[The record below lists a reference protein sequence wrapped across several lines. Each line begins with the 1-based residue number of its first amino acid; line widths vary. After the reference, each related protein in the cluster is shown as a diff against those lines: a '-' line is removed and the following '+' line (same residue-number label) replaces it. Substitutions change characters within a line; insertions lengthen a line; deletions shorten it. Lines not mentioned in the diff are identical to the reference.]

1 LRGIVKRGDAE
12 PKAPGARYTRE
23 EKRSAAGGGET
34 APVRGYLGPGEEIQ
48 LESRPHGMALAL
60 PLARAVVIA
69 LVGGALVVFGPRSSW
84 VFAAA
89 GVVVLAAG
97 ATLAL
102 AAVWRWDRTK
112 LVLTTEKLFVVYG
125 VARRRAAAV
134 RLARVPAIEVEQSL
148 LGHLLGYGTVIAG
161 DLEIPYVPSP
171 RDVCRLAR

>member
-1 LRGIVKRGDAE
+1 
-12 PKAPGARYTRE
+12 
-23 EKRSAAGGGET
+23 
-34 APVRGYLGPGEEIQ
+34 VRGYLEPGEEIQ
-48 LESRPHGMALAL
+48 LESRPHGIALAL
-60 PLARAVVIA
+60 PLTRAVVVA
-69 LVGGALVVFGPRSSW
+69 LVGGALVVFGPR
-84 VFAAA
+84 FAWA
-89 GVVVLAAG
+89 LAAIGVIALGGG
-97 ATLAL
+97 AILAL